1 MAPLCRCTLTFMSP
15 RIASAT
21 GLQARIA
28 TFFARRQYGS
38 EIVESTSIYAQN
50 PRLMYWLVAYN
61 RAVEKPKR
69 VPERLRELAVL
80 KAATIVECEFCMD
93 IGSEYARRTGLSE
106 AQLLALHDA
115 EASGLFDADELLV
128 IDYAR
133 AMSVTPPTV
142 DDQLVAAL
150 HDRYGDR
157 GVLELTHLLAW
168 ENARARTSA
177 ALGIEAGGF
186 SEGRACAIAAGQAS
200 AVGRPPHEHQQ
211 PLRTS

>member
-1 MAPLCRCTLTFMSP
+1 MTPRVAP
-15 RIASAT
+15 AT

-38 EIVESTSIYAQN
+38 EIVESTGIYAQN
-50 PRLMYWLVAYN
+50 PRLMYWFVGFN

-80 KAATIVECEFCMD
+80 KAATVVECEFCMD
-93 IGSEYARRTGLSE
+93 IGSEYARRTGLSD

-128 IDYAR
+128 INYAR
-133 AMSVTPPTV
+133 AMSVTPPEV

-150 HDRYGDR
+150 RDRYGDR
-157 GVLELTHLLAW
+157 GVLELTHLVAW
-168 ENARARTSA
+168 ENGRARMSA
-177 ALGIEAGGF
+177 ALDIGAGGF
-186 SEGRACAIAAGQAS
+186 SEGKVCAIAASNGAKA
-200 AVGRPPHEHQQ
+200 AVTG
-211 PLRTS
+211 

>member
-1 MAPLCRCTLTFMSP
+1 MSP
-15 RIASAT
+15 RVAPAT
-21 GLQARIA
+21 GMQARIA
-28 TFFARRQYGS
+28 TFFAGRQYGT
-38 EIVESTSIYAQN
+38 EIVESTGIYAQN
-50 PRLMYWLVAYN
+50 LRLMYWFVAFN

-80 KAATIVECEFCMD
+80 KAATVVECEFCMD
-93 IGSEYARRTGLSE
+93 IGSEYARRSGLSD

-133 AMSVTPPTV
+133 AMSVTPPEV

-150 HDRYGDR
+150 RDRYGDR

-168 ENARARTSA
+168 ENARARTNA
-177 ALGIEAGGF
+177 ALGIGAGGF
-186 SEGRACAIAAGQAS
+186 SEGKACAIAASG
-200 AVGRPPHEHQQ
+200 AV
-211 PLRTS
+211 RTAAA